1 MPNLSIKY
9 TWLLAVPI
17 AGLAAMA
24 LPIETRELLY
34 LHLDLTIQGEY
45 WRFISGHFVYVS
57 WRHWMLNT
65 AGIFLLLLLF
75 RDSKRH
81 ITWLL
86 EIVFILFLVSIGLL
100 LLSVQLTWYAGFS
113 AILIGLFAYAAILDL
128 PNQRIFSIGVITLF
142 TAYIFIQLRMG
153 ELVDGGL
160 LKVQTSSYAH
170 AIGLFAGIVYAL
182 ARVTASNLLNR
193 K

>member
-9 TWLLAVPI
+9 TWLLAIPI
-17 AGLAAMA
+17 TGLATMA
-24 LPIETRELLY
+24 LPIEMRELLF
-34 LHLDLTIQGEY
+34 LHLDLTKQGEY

-57 WRHWMLNT
+57 WQHWLLNT
-65 AGIFLLLLLF
+65 AGIILLLILF
-75 RDSKRH
+75 RDSQRH

-86 EIVFILFLVSIGLL
+86 EIVFILFLISIGLL

-113 AILIGLFAYAAILDL
+113 AILIGLFAYAAILDF
-128 PNQRIFSIGVITLF
+128 PNKRIFSIGVITLL
-142 TAYIFIQLRMG
+142 TAYIFMQLRMG

-182 ARVTASNLLNR
+182 ARITTSNLLNR